1 MVAAAPEE
9 RVLDGC
15 GTGTVAEVFV
25 DEALAEEEPEPEAD
39 ALALADTEADTELGA
54 EACGTATETS
64 TTTET
69 VTTAG
74 PGLGAAVGVTGL
86 FTGLGGVTV
95 LVAEL
100 ELPLCV
106 AELDDELCVLS
117 ETELLSET
125 LDNGRALGGNYAP

>member
-25 DEALAEEEPEPEAD
+25 DEALAEEPDPEAD
-39 ALALADTEADTELGA
+39 TLALADTEADTELGA

-69 VTTAG
+69 VITAG
-74 PGLGAAVGVTGL
+74 PGLVGVTGL
-86 FTGLGGVTV
+86 FTGLGAAGGVTV
-95 LVAEL
+95 LDAEL

-125 LDNGRALGGNYAP
+125 LDYGRALGGNYSP